1 MLPANSGSRS
11 TTRREVLW
19 SSNVLPLYNTTM
31 PDLSKHSK
39 APAYPFFVGDIEFCI
54 ISDGPLDLGS
64 PEKVFLGETKQNV
77 EQALNR
83 SFLPADQIVVD
94 QNILFFSLGNTNV
107 LVETGVGSFQ
117 GFGEAAGKLVDNLL
131 AAGIEP
137 TRIDAILC
145 SHPHP
150 DHVGGLCQ
158 TDGQPTFPNAS
169 IYLAEHDFHYWTDE
183 ALLDSWAA
191 VAIRVA
197 RANLLPLRER
207 LIFIRDGEEFLPGV
221 KAHFTPGHTA
231 EHICFEISVG
241 TDSLFLLGDLAHH
254 AVLSLEN
261 PLLRFA
267 ADLEPATA
275 AKTRT
280 RVLSALADERT
291 RVLGYHF
298 PWPGLGHLVKQ
309 EEGFRFVPDPIRW

>member
-1 MLPANSGSRS
+1 MI
-11 TTRREVLW
+11 
-19 SSNVLPLYNTTM
+19 
-31 PDLSKHSK
+31 DLSKHSMT
-39 APAYPFFVGDIEFCI
+39 PAYPFSVGDITGCI
-54 ISDGPLDLGS
+54 LSDGPLDLGS
-64 PEKVFLGETKQNV
+64 PEKVFLGGTKQHVDETLTSN
-77 EQALNR
+77 
-83 SFLPADQIVVD
+83 FLPTDQIVVA

-107 LVETGVGSFQ
+107 LVETGVGSFT
-117 GFGEAAGKLVDNLL
+117 GFGKCAGKLVDNLR

-137 TRIDAILC
+137 ARIDAVLC

-158 TDGQPTFPNAS
+158 ADGQPTFPNAF
-169 IYLAEHDFHYWTDE
+169 IYLAENDFAYWTDE

-191 VAIRVA
+191 MAIRVA
-197 RANLLPLRER
+197 RTNLLPLRER

-231 EHICFEISVG
+231 EHICFEISSG
-241 TDSLFLLGDLAHH
+241 PDSLFLLGDLAHH

-261 PLLRFA
+261 PLLNFA

-275 AKTRT
+275 ATTRT
-280 RVLSALADERT
+280 QVLSTLAAART

-298 PWPGLGHLVKQ
+298 PWPGLGHLAKQ
-309 EEGFRFVPDPIRW
+309 EAGFRFVPEPIRW

>member
-1 MLPANSGSRS
+1 ML
-11 TTRREVLW
+11 
-19 SSNVLPLYNTTM
+19 
-31 PDLSKHSK
+31 DLSKRRK
-39 APAYPFFVGDIEFCI
+39 APAYPFSVGDVNFCI
-54 ISDGPLDLGS
+54 ISDGTLDLGS

-77 EQALNR
+77 ERALIS
-83 SFLPADQIVVD
+83 SFLPTEQIVVD

-107 LVETGVGSFQ
+107 LVETGVGSFR
-117 GFGEAAGKLVDNLL
+117 GFGDRAGQLVRNLT
-131 AAGIEP
+131 AAGIELA
-137 TRIDAILC
+137 RIDAILC

-150 DHVGGLCQ
+150 DHVGGLC
-158 TDGQPTFPNAS
+158 TADGQPVFPNAS
-169 IYLAEHDFHYWTDE
+169 IYLAEKDVAYWTDE

-191 VAIRVA
+191 AAIRVA

-207 LIFIRDGEEFLPGV
+207 LVFIRDGEEFLPGV
-221 KAHFTPGHTA
+221 TAHFTPGHTA
-231 EHICFEISVG
+231 EHICFEISAG

-261 PLLRFA
+261 PTLAFA

-280 RVLSALADERT
+280 QVFSTLADKRT

-298 PWPGLGHLVKQ
+298 PWPGLGHLARKGA
-309 EEGFRFVPDPIRW
+309 GFRFVPEPIRW

>member
-1 MLPANSGSRS
+1 
-11 TTRREVLW
+11 V
-19 SSNVLPLYNTTM
+19 NVLPIYNSTM
-31 PDLSKHSK
+31 LELSKHSQ
-39 APAYPFFVGDIEFCI
+39 APAYPFSVGAINGCI
-54 ISDGPLDLGS
+54 LSDGPLDLGS

-77 EQALNR
+77 EQALTRN
-83 SFLPADQIVVD
+83 FLPTERIVVE

-107 LVETGVGSFQ
+107 LVETGVGSFT
-117 GFGEAAGKLVDNLL
+117 GFGEDAGKLVDNLI
-131 AAGIEP
+131 AARIEP
-137 TRIDAILC
+137 AQIDAILC

-158 TDGQPTFPNAS
+158 ANGQPTFPNAS
-169 IYLAEHDFHYWTDE
+169 IYLAEHDFAYWTDE

-207 LIFIRDGEEFLPGV
+207 LIFIRDGEEFLPGI
-221 KAHFTPGHTA
+221 KAHFTPGHTS
-231 EHICFEISVG
+231 EHICFELRAG

-261 PLLRFA
+261 PLLNFA

-280 RVLSALADERT
+280 RVLSTLAEERT

-298 PWPGLGHLVKQ
+298 PWPGLGHIVKQ
-309 EEGFRFVPDPIRW
+309 GQGFRFVPEPIRW

>member
-1 MLPANSGSRS
+1 ML
-11 TTRREVLW
+11 
-19 SSNVLPLYNTTM
+19 SS
-31 PDLSKHSK
+31 SKHHH
-39 APAYPFFVGDIEFCI
+39 APAYSFLVGDVPCCI
-54 ISDGPLDLGS
+54 ISDGTLDLGA
-64 PEKVFLGETKQNV
+64 PEKVFLGETKQKV
-77 EQALNR
+77 EQVLTSN
-83 SFLPADQIVVD
+83 FLPTDRIVVE

-107 LVETGVGSFQ
+107 LVETGVGSFR
-117 GFGEAAGKLVDNLL
+117 GFCERAGKLVNNLL
-131 AAGIEP
+131 AAGIDP
-137 TRIDAILC
+137 ARIDAILC

-158 TDGQPTFPNAS
+158 AEGQPTFPNAS
-169 IYLAEHDFHYWTDE
+169 IYLAENDVAYWTDE

-221 KAHFTPGHTA
+221 TAHFTPGHTA
-231 EHICFEISVG
+231 EHTCFEISAG
-241 TDSLFLLGDLAHH
+241 TESLFLLGDLAHH

-261 PLLRFA
+261 PHLSFA
-267 ADLEPATA
+267 ADIDPATA

-280 RVLSALADERT
+280 RVLSTLADERT

-298 PWPGLGHLVKQ
+298 PWPGLGHLAKQ
-309 EEGFRFVPDPIRW
+309 GEGFRFVPEPIRW

>member
-1 MLPANSGSRS
+1 MLESSKSG
-11 TTRREVLW
+11 T
-19 SSNVLPLYNTTM
+19 
-31 PDLSKHSK
+31 
-39 APAYPFFVGDIEFCI
+39 APAYPFAVGAIQGCI
-54 ISDGPLDLGS
+54 ISDGQLDLGT
-64 PEKVFLGETKQNV
+64 PEKVFLGETKQSV
-77 EQALNR
+77 EQVLASN
-83 SFLPADQIVVD
+83 FLPTEQIVVD

-107 LVETGVGSFQ
+107 LVETGVGSFT
-117 GFGEAAGKLVDNLL
+117 GFGQGAGKLVQNLI

-137 TRIDAILC
+137 AQINAILC

-158 TDGQPTFPNAS
+158 ADGRPTFPNAS

-191 VAIRVA
+191 AAIRVA

-221 KAHFTPGHTA
+221 MAHFTPGHTA
-231 EHICFEISVG
+231 EHICFELRAG
-241 TDSLFLLGDLAHH
+241 TDALFLLGDLAHH

-261 PLLRFA
+261 PLLTFA

-280 RVLSALADERT
+280 RVLSTLAAEQT

-298 PWPGLGHLVKQ
+298 PWPGLGHIAKQ
-309 EEGFRFVPDPIRW
+309 GAGFRFIPEPIHW

>member
-1 MLPANSGSRS
+1 ML
-11 TTRREVLW
+11 E
-19 SSNVLPLYNTTM
+19 
-31 PDLSKHSK
+31 LSKYSQ
-39 APAYPFFVGDIEFCI
+39 APAYPFSVGGINGYI
-54 ISDGPLDLGS
+54 LSDGRLDLGS
-64 PEKVFLGETKQNV
+64 PEKVFLGETKQRV
-77 EQALNR
+77 EQALTS
-83 SFLPADQIVVD
+83 SFLPTERIVVE

-107 LVETGVGSFQ
+107 LVETGVGSFT
-117 GFGEAAGKLVDNLL
+117 GFGEDADQLVNNLL
-131 AAGIEP
+131 AAGLDP
-137 TRIDAILC
+137 ARIDAILC

-158 TDGQPTFPNAS
+158 ADGQPTFPNAY
-169 IYLAEHDFHYWTDE
+169 IYLAENDFHYWTDE

-191 VAIRVA
+191 MAIRVA
-197 RANLLPLRER
+197 HANLLPLRER

-231 EHICFEISVG
+231 EHICFELSAG

-261 PLLRFA
+261 PLLNFA

-280 RVLSALADERT
+280 QVLSTLADNRT

-298 PWPGLGHLVKQ
+298 PWPGLGHIVKQ
-309 EEGFRFVPDPIRW
+309 GEGFRFVLEPIRW

>member
-1 MLPANSGSRS
+1 MGAIQG
-11 TTRREVLW
+11 W
-19 SSNVLPLYNTTM
+19 
-31 PDLSKHSK
+31 
-39 APAYPFFVGDIEFCI
+39 I
-54 ISDGPLDLGS
+54 ISDGTLDLGS

-77 EQALNR
+77 EQALISN
-83 SFLPADQIVVD
+83 FLPTEQIVVD

-107 LVETGVGSFQ
+107 LVETGVGSFR
-117 GFGEAAGKLVDNLL
+117 GFGEGAGQLVDNLL

-137 TRIDAILC
+137 ARIDAILC

-158 TDGQPTFPNAS
+158 ADGQPTFPHAS
-169 IYLAEHDFHYWTDE
+169 IYLAEHDFAYWTDE
-183 ALLDSWAA
+183 ALLDGWAA
-191 VAIRVA
+191 AAIRVA

-207 LIFIRDGEEFLPGV
+207 LVFIQDGEEFLPGV
-221 KAHFTPGHTA
+221 TAHFTPGHTA
-231 EHICFEISVG
+231 EHICFELRAG
-241 TDSLFLLGDLAHH
+241 TESLFLLGDVAHH

-261 PLLRFA
+261 PLLNFA

-280 RVLSALADERT
+280 QVLSTLAEERT

-298 PWPGLGHLVKQ
+298 PWPGLGHIAKQ
-309 EEGFRFVPDPIRW
+309 GEGFRFVPEPIRW